1 MDHSHSWI
9 QLASCRLFGLLFSAW
24 KIDEIVSHSGDD
36 LDYIQKDV
44 FNKVE
49 QVHSYVCCCE
59 KVLFPLIGFF
69 SDLRLLSTVGF
80 KAFG

>member
-1 MDHSHSWI
+1 MENFLDHSHSWI

-24 KIDEIVSHSGDD
+24 KIDEIMSHSGDD

-49 QVHSYVCCCE
+49 QEHSYVFCGKKFCF
-59 KVLFPLIGFF
+59 L
-69 SDLRLLSTVGF
+69 
-80 KAFG
+80 